1 MMKESIRRKELDRSI
16 LAWET
21 GSLEPSVSNDNDE
34 LYFTDEE
41 VKLMAWENRQA
52 GFEDSAMGIFYDDLE
67 CFDQSLFREIS
78 NLSREEAEDEEYGRE
93 IREKAKKY
101 WSA

>member
-1 MMKESIRRKELDRSI
+1 MKESMRRKEMDGNNLP
-16 LAWET
+16 WER

-34 LYFTDEE
+34 LNFTDEE
-41 VKLMAWENRQA
+41 VELMAWENKQA
-52 GFEDSAMGIFYDDLE
+52 GSAKEIFYDDLE
-67 CFDQSLFREIS
+67 CYDQSLSRDIS
-78 NLSREEAEDEEYGRE
+78 NLCREEAEDEEYIRE